1 MRMAT
6 YTRRMTTRIPIRQLQ
21 RHASDLLDR
30 VAAGETLEITRNGQL
45 VGIIVPPDPRQQVID
60 ELLAEG
66 FLTPEE
72 LAKPGLG
79 NWTTP
84 GEPLEIPLSDAL
96 RELREEE
103 DR

>member
-1 MRMAT
+1 
-6 YTRRMTTRIPIRQLQ
+6 MTTRIPIRQLQ
-21 RHASDLLDR
+21 RHASELLDR

-45 VGIIVPPDPRQQVID
+45 VGVIVPPDPRQQVID

-66 FLTPEE
+66 FLTPEQ
-72 LAKPGLG
+72 LVKPGLAG
-79 NWTTP
+79 IK
-84 GEPLEIPLSDAL
+84 PLDMELSTSLSDAL